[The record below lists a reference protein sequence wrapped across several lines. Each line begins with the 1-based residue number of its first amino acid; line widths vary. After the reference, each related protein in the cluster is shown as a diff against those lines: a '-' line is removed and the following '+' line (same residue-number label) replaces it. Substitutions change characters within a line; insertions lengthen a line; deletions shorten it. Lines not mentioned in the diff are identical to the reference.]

1 MAPSG
6 TLQAYLEKYA
16 LLSLEK
22 QDRLES
28 LTGEHMH
35 ELDLDA
41 GKIRFENF
49 EFPVQVIG
57 TESDNTLTWLWAW
70 AEEQT
75 EIIPASLLQSAIQL
89 RNWGGGESIPE
100 FTMPSIDL
108 NRADGNVMAMIGAE
122 VCQAS
127 CYYRDDYEGGAVF
140 MLLFDR
146 MIDSQP
152 SFDRARLLLRFSDL
166 ISRHDLNHRN
176 VVLSYLTVKGLS
188 PVQQKNLISCELES
202 GERLHAEFDD
212 AGRLVV
218 VNGAAFE
225 I

>member
-1 MAPSG
+1 MASSG

-22 QDRLES
+22 QDKLES
-28 LTGEHMH
+28 LVAEHMH

-75 EIIPASLLQSAIQL
+75 EVPVGLLQSAIQL
-89 RNWGGGESIPE
+89 RTWGGGEDIPE
-100 FTMPSIDL
+100 FSVPSVDL

-122 VCQAS
+122 VCRAS

-146 MIDSQP
+146 MIDNQP

-166 ISRHDLNHRN
+166 ISRYDLNHRN
-176 VVLSYLTVKGLS
+176 VVLSYLTLKGLS
-188 PVQQKNLISCELES
+188 PAEQRDLISCELES
-202 GERLHAEFDD
+202 GERLSAEFDE
-212 AGRLVV
+212 AGRLVM

-225 I
+225 M